1 MIVEE
6 FCHILFEKT
15 TMWAYQNIALAM
27 ISAKSEHITPLG
39 GRRGV
44 DGGGGGP
51 TLPNVLFRVSR
62 RCRATPRGQHICA
75 HHHHHRHQHHP
86 LATRTRRTERV
97 REGSTHLC
105 TANPERLTTYLPM
118 AYSRF
123 YQRITFILHEP
134 INHFSDFITSS
145 IRYLT

>member
-1 MIVEE
+1 MVEE

-27 ISAKSEHITPLG
+27 ISAKSEHIQVYMVTPLG
-39 GRRGV
+39 GRRGL

-75 HHHHHRHQHHP
+75 RHHHHRHQHHP
-86 LATRTRRTERV
+86 LAIRTPHTRRMKRV

-105 TANPERLTTYLPM
+105 TANPQRLTTYLPM
-118 AYSRF
+118 AYNRF
-123 YQRITFILHEP
+123 
-134 INHFSDFITSS
+134 S
-145 IRYLT
+145 